1 MIVHVCSTAFHY
13 RVGISHS
20 KWGFPLQNLDYQR
33 AIHQLEWLS
42 VAENRQ
48 LPWSNSPTLSH
59 SWMQERVCSIFA
71 LTKRGSAIFTLKSG
85 AMEVES
91 WQRRNDVRW
100 LGDLHQPYGCEQGN
114 ILKYIYICIYICVSI
129 YICVYIYMCIYI
141 CVYIY
146 MFCTLHIYIYIY
158 IIICAVVWGSIYIV
172 EYHVYH
178 DPGWVQF
185 PPYNWHAWSIQGNSV
200 GLTTANLVMEVA
212 ILSMNI
218 MFANVGYISCCLS
231 ILGTCT
237 GCWNAE
243 KLLISQ
249 R

>member
-33 AIHQLEWLS
+33 AIHQLEWLWLS

-91 WQRRNDVRW
+91 WQRRNGVRW

-114 ILKYIYICIYICVSI
+114 ILEYTHIYM
-129 YICVYIYMCIYI
+129 CVYICFALY
-141 CVYIY
+141 VY
-146 MFCTLHIYIYIY
+146 IYIYIY
-158 IIICAVVWGSIYIV
+158 IY
-172 EYHVYH
+172 
-178 DPGWVQF
+178 
-185 PPYNWHAWSIQGNSV
+185 YNMCGCV
-200 GLTTANLVMEVA
+200 GIHLYSGV
-212 ILSMNI
+212 S
-218 MFANVGYISCCLS
+218 CLS
-231 ILGTCT
+231 WPWMSSIPTVQLTCMVNSREF
-237 GCWNAE
+237 GGFDHC
-243 KLLISQ
+243 
-249 R
+249 

>member
-71 LTKRGSAIFTLKSG
+71 LTKRGSAIFTLKSR

-114 ILKYIYICIYICVSI
+114 LLEYIYMYIYIYVYLYIYI
-129 YICVYIYMCIYI
+129 YVYIYMCVYIYI

-146 MFCTLHIYIYIY
+146 MFCTLHIYIY
-158 IIICAVVWGSIYIV
+158 
-172 EYHVYH
+172 
-178 DPGWVQF
+178 
-185 PPYNWHAWSIQGNSV
+185 YNMCGCV
-200 GLTTANLVMEVA
+200 GIHLYSGV
-212 ILSMNI
+212 S
-218 MFANVGYISCCLS
+218 CLS
-231 ILGTCT
+231 WPWMSSIPTVQLTRMVNSREFGGFDHC
-237 GCWNAE
+237 
-243 KLLISQ
+243 
-249 R
+249 